1 MPEKCQRIYFHDK
14 VPAMHSA
21 RDSGCAIGTEPE
33 PLRTV
38 RFVLLVTLLL
48 SFSGTLV
55 ELLLLGHTE
64 DPLQWI
70 PVALLA
76 AALANSIA
84 AAISGRRGSLL
95 SFRGLMVLFA
105 LSGLAGVV
113 LHLRGNIALQ
123 LELNPNLTGWEV
135 FRKAI
140 TKGAPALAPGAML
153 QLGLVGLAWTYRHP
167 ALSENASTNS
177 ED

>member
-1 MPEKCQRIYFHDK
+1 LAENCQRIYFHDK
-14 VPAMHSA
+14 APAMHSA
-21 RDSGCAIGTEPE
+21 RDSRRPIGTEPE

-38 RFVLLVTLLL
+38 RFVLLLTLLL
-48 SFSGTLV
+48 GLSGTLV

-84 AAISGRRGSLL
+84 AAITQRRGSLL
-95 SFRGLMVLFA
+95 SFRGLMTLFA
-105 LSGLAGVV
+105 LSGLAGVW
-113 LHLRGNIALQ
+113 LHLRANIAFQ
-123 LELNPNLTGWEV
+123 LELNPNLTGWEL

-167 ALSENASTNS
+167 ALSEKATTKR

>member
-1 MPEKCQRIYFHDK
+1 
-14 VPAMHSA
+14 MHSA
-21 RDSGCAIGTEPE
+21 RDSRRAVSNDPE

-38 RFVLLVTLLL
+38 RLVLLVTLLL
-48 SFSGTLV
+48 GLSGTLV

-70 PVALLA
+70 PVVLLA

-84 AAISGRRGSLL
+84 AAISQRRISLL

-105 LSGLAGVV
+105 LSGLAGVL
-113 LHLRGNIALQ
+113 LHLRGNIAFQ
-123 LELNPNLTGWEV
+123 LELNPDLTGWEL

-167 ALSENASTNS
+167 AFSENASTNR